1 MLYSSLIRPKRHV
14 CLFSMN
20 ELVHYFLYCGLVIV
34 YLGSLFSSDFSSYLE
49 LNNSKHP
56 RLSISGS
63 KDWIYI
69 YIYIYTYILTTDCTL
84 NDIQFIHFNQSCAL
98 KRINGSLE
106 ALLFRILRFL
116 LLLCI
121 FDRCYLNLILFHRN
135 Y

>member
-34 YLGSLFSSDFSSYLE
+34 YLGSLFSSGFSSYLE

-56 RLSISGS
+56 RLSISGT

-69 YIYIYTYILTTDCTL
+69 YIYIYIYRKSAGRFSRGTVLNTL
-84 NDIQFIHFNQSCAL
+84 KQS
-98 KRINGSLE
+98 RINIMRGKKDVTTFPDKPVS
-106 ALLFRILRFL
+106 
-116 LLLCI
+116 
-121 FDRCYLNLILFHRN
+121 
-135 Y
+135 